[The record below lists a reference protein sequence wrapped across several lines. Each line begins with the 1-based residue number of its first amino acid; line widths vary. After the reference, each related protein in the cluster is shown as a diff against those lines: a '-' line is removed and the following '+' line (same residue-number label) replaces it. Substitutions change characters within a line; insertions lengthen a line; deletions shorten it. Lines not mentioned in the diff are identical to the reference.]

1 MSTRPRARVI
11 IDNDFSGDP
20 DDLYQLAHHA
30 LSPGVQIPCVIGSH
44 LAPGD
49 PFDPSDRQARNAAEV
64 AEGLLSLMGVD
75 IPVIPGSDTGLVDP
89 DVPVPSRAAEAIIAE
104 ALREDTD
111 LPLYLA
117 LGGGLTELANAL
129 LRAPE
134 IADRLTAVW
143 IGGPEYGSPPPPGAG
158 ASEYNLRIDIPA
170 AQTVFRSDVPL
181 WQVPRDT
188 YRQCLVSII
197 ELETRVRPHGEL
209 GRRLAEAID
218 VVRERLD
225 SHGMSAGE
233 TYCMGDS
240 PLVLLTALQST
251 FEPTPS
257 SSEWITRPAPTITDD
272 GEYGQP
278 GDESRE
284 ISVFTRV
291 DTRLM
296 FEDFYSKL
304 AWSAGTQAA

>member
-20 DDLYQLAHHA
+20 DDLYQLAHHV
-30 LSPGVQIPCVIGSH
+30 LSPGVEIPCVIGSH

-64 AEGLLSLMGVD
+64 AEGLLSLMGAD
-75 IPVIPGSDTGLVDP
+75 IPVIPGSDTGLDDP
-89 DVPVPSRAAEAIIAE
+89 DIPVPSRAAEAIVAE

-111 LPLYLA
+111 LPLYVA

-143 IGGPEYGSPPPPGAG
+143 IGGPEYDSPPPPGAG
-158 ASEYNLRIDIPA
+158 ISEYNLRIDIPA
-170 AQTVFRSDVPL
+170 AQTVFRSAVPL
-181 WQVPRDT
+181 WQIPRDT
-188 YRQCLVSII
+188 YRQCLVSIV
-197 ELETRVRPHGEL
+197 ELESRVRPYGEL

-218 VVRERLD
+218 VVREVLATYGR
-225 SHGMSAGE
+225 SPGE

-251 FEPTPS
+251 FEPDPS
-257 SSEWITRPAPTITDD
+257 SSEWMTRAVPTITDE
-272 GEYGQP
+272 GAYGPSPDPDRQV
-278 GDESRE
+278 R
-284 ISVFTRV
+284 VFTRV

-296 FEDFYSKL
+296 FEDFFSKL
-304 AWSAGTQAA
+304 ALSAEGPTP